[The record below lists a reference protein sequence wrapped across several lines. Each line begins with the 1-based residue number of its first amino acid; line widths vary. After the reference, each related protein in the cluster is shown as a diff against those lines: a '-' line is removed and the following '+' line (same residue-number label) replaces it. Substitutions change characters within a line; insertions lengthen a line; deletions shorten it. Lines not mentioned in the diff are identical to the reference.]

1 MAAAIANSDS
11 DSYSPKR
18 LMPLLAAHRAV
29 LGAVAVLGHR
39 SALVRSHVR
48 WKVYGQLS
56 IDRDTL

>member
-39 SALVRSHVR
+39 SALEAVVDPS
-48 WKVYGQLS
+48 YQLWGNLCLS
-56 IDRDTL
+56 G